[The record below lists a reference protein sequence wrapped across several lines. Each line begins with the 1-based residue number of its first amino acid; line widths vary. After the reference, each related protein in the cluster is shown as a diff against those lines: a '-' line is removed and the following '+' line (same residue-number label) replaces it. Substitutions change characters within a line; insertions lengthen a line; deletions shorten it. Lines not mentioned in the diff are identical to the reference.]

1 VLLGEL
7 HNGMEVD
14 QGAVGFVHDR
24 SSRDHAGKALATAHP
39 LRVYNSEH
47 LRRAVEQWRF
57 KEWELIHIQPI
68 FTQADLD
75 VSTPRL
81 HVDVSDVYNI
91 YYMCTELMDASLWP
105 TRRYFSMA
113 ILTCTSWIT

>member
-1 VLLGEL
+1 MLLGEL

-68 FTQADLD
+68 VTQESAG
-75 VSTPRL
+75 VSALSQDTAQSNSHDSPVCLCSHPYAGTSGRL
-81 HVDVSDVYNI
+81 
-91 YYMCTELMDASLWP
+91 L
-105 TRRYFSMA
+105 
-113 ILTCTSWIT
+113 